1 MAMSTAEAG
10 GGAGGS
16 KRHTSANRN
25 TLVVAGC
32 VPMRSTAGDTS
43 RQRLHRTRRRG
54 WRSSPRPRWASTPTA
69 SIVRK
74 WRLPRSPCA
83 EGWHLPI
90 FEKLDTVYRSVSR
103 FTDFVTDIGKSQTLL
118 FKLQC
123 VTKIRPSTSHTIAH
137 HPSARTVLKVRA
149 VPASPCRSRCE
160 STWRAIRTNETI
172 HLYVPQPCLLLNQS
186 VIVVG
191 CMAKEDAVARGL
203 CTGKGRCEQQNKLA
217 CVGRGARSVGCH
229 AQKCQLEHPMEN
241 VMNAAG
247 CVHWAALQTSAGQRG
262 PSPMRVPGGAVPVQ
276 HNWAD

>member
-1 MAMSTAEAG
+1 MPSSRGSNHGSEPAPSYPLRCIESRARSSTGATSGKKPHRAGREEPRGGGLLLPAMAMSTAEAG
-10 GGAGGS
+10 GGAGGN
-16 KRHTSANRN
+16 KRHTNANRN

-32 VPMRSTAGDTS
+32 APMRSTAGDTS

-74 WRLPRSPCA
+74 WRLPRRPCA

-118 FKLQC
+118 FNLQC

-137 HPSARTVLKVRA
+137 RPPARTVLNVRA

-160 STWRAIRTNETI
+160 STWRAI
-172 HLYVPQPCLLLNQS
+172 
-186 VIVVG
+186 
-191 CMAKEDAVARGL
+191 
-203 CTGKGRCEQQNKLA
+203 
-217 CVGRGARSVGCH
+217 
-229 AQKCQLEHPMEN
+229 
-241 VMNAAG
+241 
-247 CVHWAALQTSAGQRG
+247 
-262 PSPMRVPGGAVPVQ
+262 
-276 HNWAD
+276 